1 MKELNK
7 WDRLGVFVLVAALF
21 AALIWGAACGDPAE
35 EETTEPSATAVATES
50 DGQVT
55 SSEPTLPEV
64 MDPEIPL
71 IAPSEVPEELKVIWE
86 VWALL
91 TREHVDRAKLDP
103 VEATEAAIRGL
114 IVPLGDT
121 QTAYV
126 SPEYMQ
132 TEAQDL
138 QGNFE
143 GIGARVQTRL
153 DGKLIIVSPIEGG
166 PAEAAGIKA
175 GDVILEVNGESI
187 EGLSTLEAVTLIRG
201 PRGTT
206 VVLLVQHLGDIDPVE
221 ISIVRDK
228 IPLESVLLRSRPG
241 DEIAHIRLTDFYA
254 DTAEKL
260 RQTINEV
267 VDDGAKAL
275 IIDVRN
281 NPGGLLSSAIDV
293 TSQFLDNGLVL
304 YEVDGSGRRTNF
316 NVRHGGV
323 ATDIPMVV
331 LTNEGSASASEIL
344 AGAIQDHD
352 RALVIGAK
360 TFGKGTVNAFRRLSN
375 GAGLYMS
382 VARYYTPAGRQIE
395 DMGVEPDIEVTA
407 RDQQTADTDQLN
419 KALEVLEAE
428 IAELSRIR
436 G

>member
-1 MKELNK
+1 
-7 WDRLGVFVLVAALF
+7 
-21 AALIWGAACGDPAE
+21 
-35 EETTEPSATAVATES
+35 
-50 DGQVT
+50 
-55 SSEPTLPEV
+55 
-64 MDPEIPL
+64 MDPEVPL

-103 VEATEAAIRGL
+103 VEAAEAAIRGL

-293 TSQFLDNGLVL
+293 TSQFLEDGLVL
-304 YEVDGSGRRTNF
+304 YEVDGSGRRTDF
-316 NVRHGGV
+316 RVRHGGV

-428 IAELSRIR
+428 IAELSRTR
-436 G
+436 S